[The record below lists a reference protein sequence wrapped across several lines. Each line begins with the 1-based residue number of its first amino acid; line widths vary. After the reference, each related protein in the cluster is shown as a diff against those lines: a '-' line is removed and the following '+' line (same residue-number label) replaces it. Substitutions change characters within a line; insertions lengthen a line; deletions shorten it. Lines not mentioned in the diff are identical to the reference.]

1 LKSQRLF
8 QLLLSDEQN
17 TSAIVINAVKEL
29 IKIKRNLFTQ
39 LDEKTVYLY
48 LDELVYKMATTDLD
62 DVGM

>member
-1 LKSQRLF
+1 MKSQRLF
-8 QLLLSDEQN
+8 QLLLADEQN
-17 TSAIVINAVKEL
+17 TAAIVINAVKEL

-62 DVGM
+62 DAGM

>member
-1 LKSQRLF
+1 MKSQRLF

-29 IKIKRNLFTQ
+29 IKIKRNLLTQ

>member
-1 LKSQRLF
+1 MKSQRLF